1 MRSPAGPRPLA
12 LCALLLSA
20 AASGCAASGGDG
32 GGDGDCAPDVATFE
46 QAVWTPVL
54 STRCAGCHAA
64 GGVAA
69 TTAFVVDAA
78 DMAATLDVAIDMATR
93 DEAGTPLL
101 LAKASGAVTHG
112 GGMVLAPGS
121 GEYAALA
128 SFAAQVNGA
137 CE

>member
-1 MRSPAGPRPLA
+1 MPCPAGPRSLA
-12 LCALLLSA
+12 LCALILS
-20 AASGCAASGGDG
+20 AASGCAASGGDDSADD
-32 GGDGDCAPDVATFE
+32 DGCAPDVAAFE
-46 QAVWTPVL
+46 QQVWTPVL

-78 DMAATLDVAIDMATR
+78 DLAATLDVAIDMATR